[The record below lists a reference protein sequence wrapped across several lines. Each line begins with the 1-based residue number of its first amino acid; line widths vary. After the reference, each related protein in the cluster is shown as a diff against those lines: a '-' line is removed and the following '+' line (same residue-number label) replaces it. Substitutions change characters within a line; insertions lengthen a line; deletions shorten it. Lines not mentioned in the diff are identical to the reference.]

1 MTAAVTTDT
10 GQFFKQSVLE
20 LAAETPRD
28 NMPLLKAIAGLT
40 EQVLLLTEDN
50 PDRAKIAFNDV
61 LNQVDP
67 FWRVKVSD

>member
-1 MTAAVTTDT
+1 MTTPTITAD
-10 GQFFKQSVLE
+10 QFFKQAVAQ

-28 NMPLLKAIAGLT
+28 NVPLLKAIAGLT
-40 EQVLLLTEDN
+40 EQVLLLTEDD

-61 LNQVDP
+61 LNQIDP